1 MSEEEPEEW
10 LPEAKTRGRGR
21 RKKDET
27 NDKGPVT
34 KRTAK
39 PKEPKPKV
47 ERKPRAPRSL
57 KVKPSVKKEKKE
69 ENNHAASRQD
79 EPEPQVQ
86 VKQEVR
92 LCMLCCW
99 FCLPYTV
106 LISDSGEAITVI

>member
-10 LPEAKTRGRGR
+10 LPEEKTRGRGG

-27 NDKGPVT
+27 NDKKPVT

-57 KVKPSVKKEKKE
+57 KVKQSVKEEKKE
-69 ENNHAASRQD
+69 EKNNAVSHQD

-92 LCMLCCW
+92 LCMLCCC
-99 FCLPYTV
+99 FVCPKLY
-106 LISDSGEAITVI
+106 